1 MSGSNWLTLNDLLQE
16 IKGFAQSKGL
26 SFHFTNGKIGLCSTS
41 PCNFRNHCHIAIFEA
56 QVTFP
61 NNSPQ
66 RPLFVISV
74 DNCCQNGNYY
84 DRIGGNG
91 ELIGV
96 VLSRDKSLKH
106 IALSEINSYL
116 ELAYKIFKLKCL
128 NC

>member
-1 MSGSNWLTLNDLLQE
+1 MNGSNWLTLNDLLQE
-16 IKGFAQSKGL
+16 IKEFAQSRNL
-26 SFHFTNGKIGLCSTS
+26 NIQFTNGKISLCSAS
-41 PCNFRNHCHIAIFEA
+41 QCNFRNDCHIATFEA

-61 NNSPQ
+61 NNFPQ
-66 RPLFVISV
+66 RTLFVISV

-91 ELIGV
+91 ELVGV

-106 IALSEINSYL
+106 IVLSEINSYL
-116 ELAYKIFKLKCL
+116 ELAYKIFKLKCP